1 MRIAKVVLV
10 LLSAGVLVGAGYY
23 AGTRHAPHA
32 GAEAKKELWH
42 CPMHPEFTSDRQQP
56 CPICG
61 MDLVLV
67 DGPGD
72 APAAATGGEVV
83 AGRAPLTLSAEKRQV
98 LGVAS
103 EPVKRGEGAR
113 TLRTV
118 GVVAVDERRLHHVH
132 TRFEGYVEHLHVDF
146 TGKFVEEGE
155 PLLSIYSPDLVA
167 TQQEYL
173 LALKA
178 QREMER
184 RGAPE
189 TAAAGRGLLEAARQ
203 RLLLWD
209 IPEAELTRLEA
220 SGAPQRTLELRSR
233 ISGYVVAKNV
243 DHGQRV
249 MPQDTLFE
257 IADLSRLWVL
267 ADVYEHDLPNVKLGQ
282 PGEITVPSLAGRT
295 FRGTVTYVA
304 PTVEEKTRT
313 VKVRLEVDNPGGILK
328 PDMYVDVTLETGG
341 APALVV
347 PFAAVI
353 DAGERRLVFLDRG
366 EGRYE
371 PREVR
376 LGARVEGGY
385 QVLAG
390 LDEGD
395 RVVTAANFLIDSES
409 SLEAALRGLKPTPG
423 EAAPAAPAHQH

>member
-1 MRIAKVVLV
+1 MRVARVVAVLV
-10 LLSAGVLVGAGYY
+10 SAGLLVGAGYY
-23 AGTRHAPHA
+23 AGTRHAPHP

-67 DGPGD
+67 DGPGA
-72 APAAATGGEVV
+72 APAAEGEVV
-83 AGRAPLTLSAEKRQV
+83 AGRAPLALSAEKRQV

-103 EPVKRGEGAR
+103 EPVKRGAGAR
-113 TLRTV
+113 ALRTV
-118 GVVAVDERRLHHVH
+118 GLVAVDERRLHHVH

-146 TGKFVEEGE
+146 TGKYVKEGE
-155 PLLSIYSPDLVA
+155 PLLSIYSPELVA

-178 QREMER
+178 QREMEKK
-184 RGAPE
+184 GAPQ
-189 TAAAGRGLLEAARQ
+189 TAAAGRGLLDAARQ

-209 IPEAELTRLEA
+209 IPADELARLEV
-220 SGAPQRTLELRSR
+220 SETPRRTLELRSR
-233 ISGYVVAKNV
+233 ISGYVVEKNV

-267 ADVYEHDLPNVKLGQ
+267 ADVYEHDLPSVKLGM
-282 PGEITVPSLAGRT
+282 PGEITVPSLAGRR
-295 FRGTVTYVA
+295 FNGTVTYVA

-313 VKVRLEVDNPGGILK
+313 VKVRLEVDNPGGVLK
-328 PDMYVDVTLETGG
+328 PDMYVDVVLKTGG
-341 APALVV
+341 ASALVV

-376 LGARVEGGY
+376 LGARLEGGFE
-385 QVLAG
+385 VLAG

-409 SLEAALRGLKPTPG
+409 SLEAALRGLK
-423 EAAPAAPAHQH
+423 